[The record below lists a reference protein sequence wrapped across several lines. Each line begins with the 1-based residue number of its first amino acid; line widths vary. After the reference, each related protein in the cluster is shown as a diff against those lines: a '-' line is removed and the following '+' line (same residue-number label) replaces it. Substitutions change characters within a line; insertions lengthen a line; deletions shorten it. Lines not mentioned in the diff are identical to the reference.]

1 MPLRSKP
8 LGIRL
13 WRPWIEKRQPD
24 LGASSDLARRN
35 SVSFLLFENLGM
47 DSELQEL
54 QESALAEIQESRNRI
69 DIENLRVRFLGK
81 AGAISLLSENMR
93 HVPKEDRPRIGKQL
107 NELRNSVARELDK
120 RLAALETAAE
130 AEALVGIDETL
141 PGTPFRVGSMH
152 PLTLL
157 QDRAV
162 RILRRLGFALA
173 DGPGVETE
181 WYCFDALNTP
191 ANPPARNHSDT
202 FYLPDGRLLRAHTSS
217 VQIRTMIATRPPV
230 RVIGPGAAYRRDE
243 IDSTHLSQFN
253 QLEGL
258 YVDRKVS
265 VADLKGTFEYFVRE
279 LLGPEVE
286 TRLRPHFFPFT
297 EPSFEVDIRLAGI
310 NNGAWMELLGCG
322 MVNPPVFE
330 SVNERRGDRAY
341 DPENWTGFA
350 FGMGLERLAMVLYGL
365 PDIRLLIE
373 NDQRFLAQFVQ

>member
-1 MPLRSKP
+1 M
-8 LGIRL
+8 
-13 WRPWIEKRQPD
+13 
-24 LGASSDLARRN
+24 N
-35 SVSFLLFENLGM
+35 
-47 DSELQEL
+47 SELQEL
-54 QESALAEIQESRNRI
+54 QESALAQIRESRNKI

-81 AGAISLLSENMR
+81 TGAISRLSENMR
-93 HVPKEDRPRIGKQL
+93 NVPKEDRPRIGKQL
-107 NELRNSVARELDK
+107 NELRNSVARALDE
-120 RLAALETAAE
+120 RLAALETTAE

-141 PGTPFRVGSMH
+141 PGTRFRVGSMH

-173 DGPGVETE
+173 DGPDVETE

-191 ANPPARNHSDT
+191 ANHPARNDSDT
-202 FYLPDGRLLRAHTSS
+202 FYLSDGRLLRTHTSS
-217 VQIRTMIATRPPV
+217 VQIRTMIATKPPV

-265 VADLKGTFEYFVRE
+265 VADLKGTLEYFVRE

-330 SVNERRGDRAY
+330 SVNERRGDQAY

-350 FGMGLERLAMVLYGL
+350 FGMGLERLAMALYGL